1 MYSIIILRDPE
12 RRRVQ
17 LSIRLANGR
26 ALCDRLSAD
35 GVFGDGREPDT
46 YRVRL
51 FLYTTH
57 FETFTGLCNA
67 SRWLFR
73 NEITP
78 PWSWDGWLLR

>member
-1 MYSIIILRDPE
+1 MYSIIIPRDPE

-46 YRVRL
+46 YRVAAVPVYNSFRDVYR
-51 FLYTTH
+51 FVQR
-57 FETFTGLCNA
+57 FTMAL
-67 SRWLFR
+67 S
-73 NEITP
+73 
-78 PWSWDGWLLR
+78 